1 MTRDHAARQLATILV
16 FAPSEPL
23 EPEWPTRVRGSPG
36 LLVDPCLSPTTNA
49 SVPIIMSANEKPS
62 EARTE
67 GERINIAELQQEN
80 ERLQREV
87 CALRENARLK
97 RELAA
102 VKDGKHWEKEDK
114 MQEESYQQNQ
124 RLRETEA
131 QNTSQRTF
139 TIALDYWTSLVIG
152 AIAFWWSAA
161 YASKSK

>member
-1 MTRDHAARQLATILV
+1 
-16 FAPSEPL
+16 
-23 EPEWPTRVRGSPG
+23 
-36 LLVDPCLSPTTNA
+36 
-49 SVPIIMSANEKPS
+49 MSANEKPS